1 MNMIITRQ
9 DRSDAKDAKE
19 LGIGLNEYKDAKAL
33 ISFTNKTISKAEIL
47 NMVKNMH
54 TRVRV
59 FPN

>member
-1 MNMIITRQ
+1 MIITRQ

>member
-1 MNMIITRQ
+1 MNMIVTRQ

-33 ISFTNKTISKAEIL
+33 ISFTHKTISKQEIL

-54 TRVRV
+54 TRIRV